1 MLTISVLV
9 LLIISPYLIRNFNI
23 FNVITITKSS
33 GYNLL
38 KGNHPNTKVYCENL
52 IELYNHTDQVS
63 KSLPIHEKIRG
74 IQMSDDYK
82 IMLGWQYSFK
92 GL

>member
-1 MLTISVLV
+1 MLIRGEYFIFILFSLIYLYFKNKQITKVLTISALV

-38 KGNHPNTKVYCENL
+38 KGNHPNTKV
-52 IELYNHTDQVS
+52 
-63 KSLPIHEKIRG
+63 
-74 IQMSDDYK
+74 
-82 IMLGWQYSFK
+82 
-92 GL
+92 